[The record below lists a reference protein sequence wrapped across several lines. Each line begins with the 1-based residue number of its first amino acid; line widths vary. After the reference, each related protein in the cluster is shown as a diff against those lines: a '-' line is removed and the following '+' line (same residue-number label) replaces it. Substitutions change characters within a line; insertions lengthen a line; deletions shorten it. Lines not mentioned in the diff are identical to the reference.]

1 MKLLSVLVCSIYN
14 FKFFIY
20 KKPKIINTINI
31 PTFKR
36 NITPN
41 LTLYYPLEMSIL
53 SVSIRFMGTIL
64 LVIFLFCTSFFLI
77 LNFFNISVELV
88 NLIFILNINLL
99 ISTAFYHVK
108 NALSHFLNETRV
120 FLLCKKI
127 YLYIIPLCKNSIFI

>member
-64 LVIFLFCTSFFLI
+64 LVIFLF
-77 LNFFNISVELV
+77 
-88 NLIFILNINLL
+88 
-99 ISTAFYHVK
+99 
-108 NALSHFLNETRV
+108 
-120 FLLCKKI
+120 
-127 YLYIIPLCKNSIFI
+127 LY